1 VPISKEKIQAR
12 LTKVDQSVKSSWAS
26 SIGLKPTYEHK
37 QTLAKNR
44 ITSVQY
50 HLVRTLRA
58 ILLYADMRWCTEI
71 VSKRVA

>member
-1 VPISKEKIQAR
+1 MPVSKDKIQAR
-12 LTKVDQSVKSSWAS
+12 LTQVDQSVKSSWAS

-37 QTLAKNR
+37 QTLVKNR

-58 ILLYADMRWCTEI
+58 ILFYADMRWCSET